1 MRGETPSSWASGAS
15 VALLTGLLGALA
27 GVGLAVVTDALSRSE
42 ICGANWSLSGNG
54 ALVVPVAGVPG
65 VLVGGWTA
73 LARWRVRD
81 RRWTAAGLT
90 AGLVALSIG
99 ALTSFGPVIAVNTL
113 GQEMLRGG
121 NAVSTGNA
129 GAGVGA
135 ALAITFGLPLVLAFI
150 SGLGLAAVFAR
161 LTWPAAITA
170 LLLLAVAVAVTLVL
184 PGAFLVVGPLAV
196 QPLMMGLPLLLASG
210 QGGRTALFSGAW
222 LAAACVA
229 LVLGLGAG
237 LIAAQQIQGL

>member
-1 MRGETPSSWASGAS
+1 VP
-15 VALLTGLLGALA
+15 LLTGLLGALA
-27 GVGLAVVTDALSRSE
+27 GIGLAVMTDALSRGE
-42 ICGANWSLSGNG
+42 IGGANWSLSGNG

-81 RRWTAAGLT
+81 RRWTAAGLA

-113 GQEMLRGG
+113 GEEMLRAGG
-121 NAVSTGNA
+121 VA
-129 GAGVGA
+129 GVAGVAGVGA
-135 ALAITFGLPLVLAFI
+135 ALAITFVLPLVLAF
-150 SGLGLAAVFAR
+150 SAGLGLAAVFSR

-184 PGAFLVVGPLAV
+184 PGAFFVVGPLAV
-196 QPLMMGLPLLLASG
+196 LPLMVGLPLLVAG
-210 QGGRTALFSGAW
+210 DQGGRTVLFSGAW
-222 LAAACVA
+222 LATACGA
-229 LVLGLGAG
+229 LMLGLGAG
-237 LIAAQQIQGL
+237 LVAAQQIQGL

>member
-1 MRGETPSSWASGAS
+1 MSWAGGAS

-27 GVGLAVVTDALSRSE
+27 GIGLAVMTDALSRGE
-42 ICGANWSLSGNG
+42 IGGAKWPLSGNG

-81 RRWTAAGLT
+81 RRWTAAGLA
-90 AGLVALSIG
+90 AGLVALGIG
-99 ALTSFGPVIAVNTL
+99 ALTSFGPVVAVNTL
-113 GQEMLRGG
+113 GEEVLRGG
-121 NAVSTGNA
+121 GGAGVAGVA

-135 ALAITFGLPLVLAFI
+135 ALAITFVLPLVLAF
-150 SGLGLAAVFAR
+150 SAGLGLAAVFSR

-184 PGAFLVVGPLAV
+184 PGAFFVVGPLAV
-196 QPLMMGLPLLLASG
+196 LPLMVGLPLLVAG
-210 QGGRTALFSGAW
+210 DQGGRTVLFSGAW
-222 LAAACVA
+222 LAAACGA
-229 LVLGLGAG
+229 LMLGLGAG
-237 LIAAQQIQGL
+237 LVAAQQIQGL